1 MDATAGSTIGLGSTG
16 SSTKVKLTVAELAL
30 IEKENNEKNE
40 KVKKVIA
47 KMKTVIVS
55 KRLFLEREF
64 VKYDRRVLGFIT
76 VDEFKFVLNI
86 FGLDNP
92 EIVGSSYEY
101 ELLINKF
108 KGNKEVRA
116 LSMTMSRTISGY
128 INYRKFCETVL
139 PKDLRV
145 MDDLKYKMV
154 PCPEISVV
162 VSDLEQYVKSVKRKN
177 AQMELLAKT
186 AAIVGSGSGH
196 DSNITFPF
204 KSKNA
209 SIVNGL
215 QDEPWITAEVK
226 RIITK
231 AEQEI
236 SGNKDAAPPAKGKA
250 APKVNVDMTK
260 AHIIAIFKSINKL
273 GKTPVVGL
281 NAAVEELFRSN
292 NIDIDSKI
300 SSSLL
305 RDSMGCGNS
314 KAPAY
319 VIQWRGMSNEE
330 TNKLEKKVADDAL
343 NSLDELLRFGPKD
356 DPKVVKNIFNKTM
369 NTGTDL
375 TRLIAGKPPK
385 EKSYVRPAPAEL
397 ISAAPT
403 RADAV
408 VIPNLYL
415 DEVKSTNKAS
425 DFNASDWKSHF
436 MTLGLGGDSLDAAIT
451 RKERSFLAE
460 KNKMN
465 TKTILLNTKSS
476 IPTPLDT
483 HEIKRNVI
491 KAAGGIIIS

>member
-30 IEKENNEKNE
+30 IEQENNEKNE
-40 KVKKVIA
+40 KVKNVIA

-186 AAIVGSGSGH
+186 AAVVGSGSGH
-196 DSNITFPF
+196 DSNITFPV

-215 QDEPWITAEVK
+215 HDEPWITAEVK

-260 AHIIAIFKSINKL
+260 AHIIATIRTKQDYVLNERNGKL
-273 GKTPVVGL
+273 VPEKVGL
-281 NAAVEELFRSN
+281 KAVQRDGLDYEFTVVFDLNMKNNAASSKDRTGVFFGKPEHMIGIETGRSLLKWCNEGKEISVSEVSSKINNCKTISELITLFKEVPQFNESLKPDFEKKKRELVISN
-292 NIDIDSKI
+292 N
-300 SSSLL
+300 
-305 RDSMGCGNS
+305 
-314 KAPAY
+314 
-319 VIQWRGMSNEE
+319 
-330 TNKLEKKVADDAL
+330 
-343 NSLDELLRFGPKD
+343 
-356 DPKVVKNIFNKTM
+356 
-369 NTGTDL
+369 
-375 TRLIAGKPPK
+375 
-385 EKSYVRPAPAEL
+385 
-397 ISAAPT
+397 
-403 RADAV
+403 
-408 VIPNLYL
+408 
-415 DEVKSTNKAS
+415 
-425 DFNASDWKSHF
+425 
-436 MTLGLGGDSLDAAIT
+436 
-451 RKERSFLAE
+451 
-460 KNKMN
+460 
-465 TKTILLNTKSS
+465 
-476 IPTPLDT
+476 
-483 HEIKRNVI
+483 
-491 KAAGGIIIS
+491 